1 MDLHEKI
8 RTLPPRPGVYLYKN
22 ADGEVIYVG
31 KAKNLR
37 SRVRSYL
44 LEASQANAKTGS
56 LMRDAVD
63 VDYILVDNEH
73 EALAL
78 ENNLIKQRKPRFNIL
93 LRDDK
98 TYPYVKLTLG
108 DRWPKVF
115 VTRRLRRDGS
125 VYYGPYFP
133 GNLAYRVVDLIH
145 RSFLL
150 PSCKVDLSR
159 YHARPCL
166 QYYIGRC
173 LGPCV
178 ENLTTPEAYSEAVR
192 DAQLFL
198 EGRTAD
204 LNKSLQQRMAAAA
217 ANEQYELAAKYRDLL
232 VTIDQLSEKQRI
244 ASVEDDDADV
254 FGYHSENGMIAVN
267 LFHLRGGKIVDR
279 REFFWEDLAEVI
291 TDPDESFDD
300 SSEEHALHGV
310 ASTSKVLY
318 QGTTSVVP
326 KRPQNEGG
334 ALAPASAGF
343 EAGAFFSALL
353 KQLYIDQPWVPSTIY
368 VPVDFADRA
377 TLASLLADHTKHRVE
392 IAVPQRGEKRSLVDL
407 AAQNAKQSYDQRFR
421 VLAPSR
427 KAIQEALQ
435 DALMLEDL
443 PRTIECFD
451 ISHIQGAET
460 VASMVVWEDGEMKK
474 SAYRKFKIK
483 TVEGV
488 DDFASMR
495 EVITRRYRALVRD
508 SDADAPAPNLG
519 PSAPL
524 TSDQGASYQG
534 TTQRVP
540 HIWPVLPD
548 LGMKNPD
555 QEPVDQGTTSDVG
568 MKNPDQEPLDHGTT
582 SHLPEK
588 PKLAGPGLDF
598 ETRDSREARR
608 LPPTSHEPYQGTT
621 SQLAEKPNLAGPG
634 LDFETRDSREARHLP
649 PTSHEPYQ
657 GTTSHLP
664 EKPNLAGPGL
674 DFETRDSREARRLLP
689 TSHEPCQGTTSVVPN
704 EPKKKGALAPEE
716 SSAEEPVSEEAVLKG
731 HGFSRAINLTNKKEA
746 LAPEE
751 RGSNRRPLPSLILID
766 GGVGQLHAAAEAL
779 ESLGLTTQPLA
790 SIAKREEVIYLY
802 GQEDEP
808 VVLDRRSPVLHL
820 IQRIRDESHR
830 FAITYHRKRRE
841 MRDRDSELLA
851 IPGVGART
859 RQRLLEH
866 FGSLR
871 SIAAANLDSLAAVV
885 PPKTAEQIHN
895 HFHPSEAPN
904 PLPVLNQSR

>member
-8 RTLPPRPGVYLYKN
+8 RTLPTRPGVYLYKN

-125 VYYGPYFP
+125 AYYGPYFP

-150 PSCKVDLSR
+150 PSCKLDLSR
-159 YHARPCL
+159 YHVRPCL

-178 ENLTTPEAYSEAVR
+178 ENLTNPAAYSEAVH

-204 LNKSLQQRMAAAA
+204 LNKSLHERMATAAA
-217 ANEQYELAAKYRDLL
+217 SEQFELAAKYRDLL
-232 VTIDQLSEKQRI
+232 VTVDQLQEKQRI
-244 ASVEDDDADV
+244 ASADDDDADV
-254 FGYHSENGMIAVN
+254 FGYHCENGMIAVN

-279 REFFWEDLAEVI
+279 REFFWEDLPDFIAELPEAD
-291 TDPDESFDD
+291 TA
-300 SSEEHALHGV
+300 SELAAQPV
-310 ASTSKVLY
+310 A
-318 QGTTSVVP
+318 
-326 KRPQNEGG
+326 
-334 ALAPASAGF
+334 AF
-343 EAGAFFSALL
+343 EPGAFFSALL
-353 KQLYIDQPWVPSTIY
+353 KQLYIDQPYVPTSIY

-377 TLASLLADHTKHRVE
+377 QLSSLLAEHTKHRVE

-421 VLAPSR
+421 VLQPSR
-427 KAIQEALQ
+427 KAVQEALQ
-435 DALMLEDL
+435 DALMLEN
-443 PRTIECFD
+443 PPSTIECFD

-474 SAYRKFKIK
+474 SAYHKFKIK

-495 EVITRRYRALVRD
+495 EVITRRYR
-508 SDADAPAPNLG
+508 
-519 PSAPL
+519 
-524 TSDQGASYQG
+524 
-534 TTQRVP
+534 RV
-540 HIWPVLPD
+540 V
-548 LGMKNPD
+548 
-555 QEPVDQGTTSDVG
+555 E
-568 MKNPDQEPLDHGTT
+568 
-582 SHLPEK
+582 EK
-588 PKLAGPGLDF
+588 
-598 ETRDSREARR
+598 
-608 LPPTSHEPYQGTT
+608 
-621 SQLAEKPNLAGPG
+621 
-634 LDFETRDSREARHLP
+634 
-649 PTSHEPYQ
+649 
-657 GTTSHLP
+657 
-664 EKPNLAGPGL
+664 
-674 DFETRDSREARRLLP
+674 
-689 TSHEPCQGTTSVVPN
+689 
-704 EPKKKGALAPEE
+704 
-716 SSAEEPVSEEAVLKG
+716 LK
-731 HGFSRAINLTNKKEA
+731 A
-746 LAPEE
+746 
-751 RGSNRRPLPSLILID
+751 PSLILID
-766 GGVGQLHAAAEAL
+766 GGLGQLHAAAGAL

-790 SIAKREEVIYLY
+790 SIAKREEIIYLY
-802 GQEDEP
+802 GQEEDP

-830 FAITYHRKRRE
+830 FAITYHRKRRA
-841 MRDRDSELLA
+841 MRDRDSELLG

-871 SIAAANLDSLAAVV
+871 SVSTASLESLSAVV
-885 PPKTAEQIHN
+885 PPKTAEQIHT
-895 HFHPSEAPN
+895 HFHPAESPAAD
-904 PLPVLNQSR
+904 PLPVLNNT